1 MSQYNPYGANQT
13 SPSGNMYGSTP
24 PQTRGGTSTAT
35 ILIIVLAVFLVM
47 SVVCGGILVALLLPA
62 VSAAREAAR
71 MMQDGNNMKQ
81 IALALHNYHDTH
93 RALPGSFA
101 VNSNG
106 EKVWSWKVALLPYI
120 EETRRFQAV
129 DYTNMKSW
137 DDPSN
142 TVLQEAAPPMFQSSR
157 SNQPPNSNTTNVFL
171 ISSPERLP
179 SGNAMFVDGEYTTLS
194 QCSDGIANTLVA
206 VMLTKHSMAWA
217 SPANLTPDEAYDRI
231 KNEDKVFIA
240 MFMDGSVR
248 NVSVDI
254 DKDTFMAWVTCDG
267 NEATFPGQFER

>member
-1 MSQYNPYGANQT
+1 MSQYNPYGANQG
-13 SPSGNMYGSTP
+13 SQAGNMYGGAP
-24 PQTRGGTSTAT
+24 PQTRGGTSAAT
-35 ILIIVLAVFLVM
+35 IVIIVLAVFLVLALM
-47 SVVCGGILVALLLPA
+47 CGGVLVALMLPA
-62 VSAAREAAR
+62 ISAAREAAR
-71 MMQDGNNMKQ
+71 LMQDSNNMKQ
-81 IALALHNYHDTH
+81 IALAMHNYQDNF

-120 EETRRFQAV
+120 EESRRFEAV
-129 DYTNMKSW
+129 DFMNMKSW

-142 TVLQEAAPPMFQSSR
+142 TVLQEAAPPIYQSSR

-171 ISSPERLP
+171 ISSPQRLE
-179 SGNAMFVDGEYTTLS
+179 SGNAMFVDGEYTKFS

-231 KNEDKVFIA
+231 KNEDRVFIA
-240 MFMDGSVR
+240 MFMDGSVKR
-248 NVSVDI
+248 LSVDI
-254 DKDTFMAWVTCDG
+254 DKETFMALVTCDG
-267 NEATFPGQFER
+267 GEMINPGQFEP